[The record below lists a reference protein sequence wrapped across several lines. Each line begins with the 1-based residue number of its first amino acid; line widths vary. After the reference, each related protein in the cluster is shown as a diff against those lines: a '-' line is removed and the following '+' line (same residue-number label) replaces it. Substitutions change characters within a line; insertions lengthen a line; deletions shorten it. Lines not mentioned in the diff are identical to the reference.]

1 MHANGFDYND
11 GKDVIYLRIN
21 FVNEIWVIDHSTTS
35 AEAVTNSGVNYGR
48 GGNILYRY
56 GNPLAY
62 DNIVGEV
69 RGDRNQ
75 FPNLLQNGVPDK
87 GNMLLYDNANTLG
100 VSIIYELEKPQ
111 HFALILDADNE
122 LNVVWWCTN
131 PSIFSGKIS
140 GAVRLKNGNIL
151 ICEGDFGFWEI
162 THVKDIACRYN
173 GGDGGNFWRCYD
185 YEVDHPA
192 LSDLVL

>member
-122 LNVVWWCTN
+122 LNVVW
-131 PSIFSGKIS
+131 
-140 GAVRLKNGNIL
+140 
-151 ICEGDFGFWEI
+151 
-162 THVKDIACRYN
+162 
-173 GGDGGNFWRCYD
+173 
-185 YEVDHPA
+185 
-192 LSDLVL
+192 